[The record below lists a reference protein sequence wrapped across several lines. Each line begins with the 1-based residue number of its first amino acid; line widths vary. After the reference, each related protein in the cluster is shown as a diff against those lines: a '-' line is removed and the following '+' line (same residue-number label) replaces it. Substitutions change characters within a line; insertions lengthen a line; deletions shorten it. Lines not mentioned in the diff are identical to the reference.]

1 VLAKTSQAKRLPINE
16 RIRWARKRKG
26 LSLDRLAEQVG
37 SSRRHLIRLEK
48 GENRPGPELRARIA
62 VATGQP
68 ADFLMDG
75 DDDEEEAALAR
86 ELIALIR
93 RVVSESAV
101 VTA

>member
-1 VLAKTSQAKRLPINE
+1 MPMTMSEAKRLPINQ
-16 RIRWARKRKG
+16 RIKWARKRQG
-26 LSLDRLAEQVG
+26 LSLDRLAAQVG

-75 DDDEEEAALAR
+75 EDDEEEAALAR
-86 ELIALIR
+86 ELISVIR
-93 RVVSESAV
+93 RVVQEHALV
-101 VTA
+101 IV